1 MKLRYLVSTKKPG
14 LEFRITAKRTD
25 ENNVLYFTL
34 VGANGI
40 PFERVIS
47 QEVLD
52 KYGYAIDVRELPDP
66 PTCIGERHAIIA

>member
-1 MKLRYLVSTKKPG
+1 MKTRYLVSTKKPG
-14 LEFRITAKRTD
+14 LEFEITAKRTD
-25 ENNVLYFTL
+25 ENDVLYFTL

-66 PTCIGERHAIIA
+66 PPA